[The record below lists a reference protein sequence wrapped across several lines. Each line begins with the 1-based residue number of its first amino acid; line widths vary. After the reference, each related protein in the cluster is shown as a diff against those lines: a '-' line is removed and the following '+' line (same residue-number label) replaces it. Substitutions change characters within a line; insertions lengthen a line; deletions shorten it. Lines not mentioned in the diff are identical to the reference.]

1 MKKEWLVIKEKET
14 TVKVKTAKVEAVRS
28 KDIVKKGYRV
38 YKDGK
43 IGISGAIG
51 DVPMAQLEKD
61 ATENLMT
68 DIAYPYALTGDK
80 KDHRNYNASPM
91 DAKTLLEETEA
102 ILAFFRESYPEFDY
116 SEHLSVIEHSAWMQ
130 NTEGLDLKY
139 EDAYFEL
146 ALILK
151 EIGGP
156 NVFDGFLSYF
166 GRSFDRA
173 KFIEQSKAFMKGYLG
188 KADLPEGDKLP
199 VFFIGED
206 SFNGIFSR
214 SLNGEIYA
222 TGSSLFKGKL
232 GETLFN
238 EKLTLSIW
246 KNPVQ
251 NFAPFFDREGMT
263 YENDKLPLIQNGKFV
278 SVFADKR
285 TSDLYSLPYT
295 GGATGDYDGLPVLTA
310 PSLGFDIDTED
321 ITQVLKGQKS
331 ILVVISSGGDFTTD
345 GDYAT
350 PVQVSFLLE
359 GTEIIGKLPEFNMRS
374 NLYDMFGKD
383 YIGTFESPYY
393 IGEGAQ
399 LHGMWMKIN

>member
-222 TGSSLFKGKL
+222 TGSSLSKVSW
-232 GETLFN
+232 
-238 EKLTLSIW
+238 EK
-246 KNPVQ
+246 
-251 NFAPFFDREGMT
+251 
-263 YENDKLPLIQNGKFV
+263 
-278 SVFADKR
+278 
-285 TSDLYSLPYT
+285 PY
-295 GGATGDYDGLPVLTA
+295 LM
-310 PSLGFDIDTED
+310 
-321 ITQVLKGQKS
+321 KS
-331 ILVVISSGGDFTTD
+331 
-345 GDYAT
+345 
-350 PVQVSFLLE
+350 
-359 GTEIIGKLPEFNMRS
+359 
-374 NLYDMFGKD
+374 
-383 YIGTFESPYY
+383 
-393 IGEGAQ
+393 
-399 LHGMWMKIN
+399 